1 MVCRMLS
8 RMTAWS
14 SCTDRNS
21 VGGKGQVAPVSVSR
35 PTRPTS
41 SGLHISGFS
50 PTSSAATPC
59 APRRRVGSRGAAAAH
74 ACRGAAG
81 GRSVEAV
88 AGTARPVTR
97 RRRPWRRLIRPRYGR
112 ARPRRCGAGAGGRE
126 REGAQLAPAGRAG
139 AARLE
144 LHARGQVDAEHAAGG
159 GAQHVARQ
167 LPQVQPGQQ
176 AAHRRHQLRAPRRAL
191 GRKRR
196 AEGAS
201 RPSCCAVPLC
211 RRCRRVQTRDHRSA
225 SV

>member
-126 REGAQLAPAGRAG
+126 REGGAACACGARGRGAPGTACARPGRFRACCRRRSPARSAAAATGPARSAGRAPPPP
-139 AARLE
+139 AAR
-144 LHARGQVDAEHAAGG
+144 AAPRAQPRAPGG
-159 GAQHVARQ
+159 G
-167 LPQVQPGQQ
+167 G
-176 AAHRRHQLRAPRRAL
+176 
-191 GRKRR
+191 
-196 AEGAS
+196 
-201 RPSCCAVPLC
+201 
-211 RRCRRVQTRDHRSA
+211 
-225 SV
+225 